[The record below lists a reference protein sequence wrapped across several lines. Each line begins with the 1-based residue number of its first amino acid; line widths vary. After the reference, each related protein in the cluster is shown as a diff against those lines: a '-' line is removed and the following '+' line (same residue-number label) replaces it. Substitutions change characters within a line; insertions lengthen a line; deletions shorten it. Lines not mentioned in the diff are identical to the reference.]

1 MRLKNPKAKGW
12 RTEKKARQWLQDALG
27 CTHVIRAGG
36 SLGLF
41 DLIGFSGLRA
51 FFLQVKSNRWPGK
64 EEMTSLQGW
73 KPPAYGRVAVVVFK
87 DRENLP
93 EVKWLI

>member
-12 RTEKKARQWLQDALG
+12 RNEKKARLWLQDTLG

-41 DLIGFSGLRA
+41 DLIGFTASQA
-51 FFLQVKSNRWPGK
+51 FFIQVKSNRRPGT
-64 EEMTSLQGW
+64 EEWVGLVKW
-73 KPPAYGRVAVVVFK
+73 EAPAYGRKALLVFK
-87 DRENLP
+87 DRVKKP
-93 EVKWLI
+93 EVEWL